1 MEKTV
6 VITGASDGIGKALAI
21 EMAKRGYNLALSAR
35 RENLLHAL
43 KQEIQ
48 TEFPEREVV
57 TAVLDVTDYSQ
68 VEKVFNRFSHALG
81 ALDIVVANAG
91 ISRSGKVEKT
101 SLDEQLAVINTNVNG
116 AIATVNAALNIFRTQ
131 GHGQIVATASVAGYR
146 GLPGNAAYSASKAA
160 LATFMEAVRLETLN
174 DNIDVS
180 VINPGFIDTEI
191 NRGMPLR
198 PFVIDVE
205 KGARLMADLI
215 EKKVK
220 VSTVPRLPWAVVG
233 PLIRILPDALVSK
246 I

>member
-1 MEKTV
+1 MDRTV
-6 VITGASDGIGKALAI
+6 VITGASDGIGKALAM

-35 RENLLHAL
+35 RDNLLEDL

-48 TEFPEREVV
+48 KNFPSRTVV
-57 TAVLDVTDYSQ
+57 TEVLDVTDYSQ
-68 VEKVFNRFSHALG
+68 VEKVFSRFSESLG
-81 ALDIVVANAG
+81 SLDIVVANAG
-91 ISRSGKVEKT
+91 ISRSGKVEKAP
-101 SLDEQLAVINTNVNG
+101 LDDQLAVINTNLNG
-116 AIATVNAALNIFRTQ
+116 AIATVNAALKAFRSQ

-160 LATFMEAVRLETLN
+160 LATFMEAVRLETLD
-174 DNIDVS
+174 DNIDVT

-191 NRGMPLR
+191 NRSLPVR
-198 PFVIDVE
+198 PFVIDVV

-233 PLIRILPDALVSK
+233 PLIRILPDSLVSK
-246 I
+246 V